1 MSAITPPGSPDEAAA
16 EPTAASSTESSI
28 ETAAEHRERNRD
40 RLQDVAR
47 RINRHRSVRIA
58 ARAGLAANGL
68 VHMVI
73 GAIAVGVALG
83 FGGSADQN
91 GALAAISATPG
102 GAILLWFA
110 VGGLWGLAL
119 WQLTDAAWITEPAR
133 RTRVTQRVVAA
144 GKSIG
149 FTAIGFVILI
159 FDAGGSASGEDLA
172 DGLSERLLGTVT
184 GSVILLA
191 LGITVGVVGG
201 TSIFRG
207 LSRRF
212 REEVTGVRQRS
223 VAIVVDVLGVLGYT
237 ARGIALVL
245 VGLLT
250 LAAIVFADADQVG
263 GLDGALKYL
272 ASLPYG
278 TALLLAVAVGFVAYG
293 LYLVARS
300 IHLPKEM
307 DSGEI

>member
-1 MSAITPPGSPDEAAA
+1 MVSPS
-16 EPTAASSTESSI
+16 PLPH

-40 RLQDVAR
+40 RLQEVAR
-47 RINRHRSVRIA
+47 RINRHRSVRLA

-83 FGGSADQN
+83 FGGDADQT
-91 GALAAISATPG
+91 GALSAISATPG
-102 GAILLWFA
+102 GALLLWLA

-133 RTRVTQRVVAA
+133 RTRVARRVRDV

-149 FTAIGFVILI
+149 FAVIGLAILI
-159 FDAGGSASGEDLA
+159 FDAGGSPRSEDVA
-172 DGLSERLLGTVT
+172 HGLSERLLGTLT
-184 GSVILLA
+184 GTLILLA
-191 LGITVGVVGG
+191 LGITVASVGG

-212 REEVTGVRQRS
+212 REEVTGVRPRV
-223 VAIVVDVLGVLGYT
+223 VAVIVDVLGVLGYT
-237 ARGIALVL
+237 ARGLALML
-245 VGLLT
+245 VGGLT
-250 LAAIVFADADQVG
+250 LAAIVFTEPNQVG

-272 ASLPYG
+272 ASLPSG
-278 TALLLAVAVGFVAYG
+278 TPLLLAIAVGFVAYG

-300 IHLPKEM
+300 IHLPKE
-307 DSGEI
+307 I